1 MVGADDGEHQVLLS
15 VLIFLCRRSCAP
27 FVIIT
32 GMEKGGGRGGEG
44 GREEAKRNGRR
55 KTKFQR
61 SFLSYSR

>member
-1 MVGADDGEHQVLLS
+1 MDDGESQVLLY
-15 VLIFLCRRSCAP
+15 VLIFLCRRSHAP

-32 GMEKGGGRGGEG
+32 GVEKWGGRGEEG

-55 KTKFQR
+55 KTKLQR